1 MGDPLIY
8 QVDDQFVVSYN
19 ECWVEGVYS
28 TPEAA
33 RMAVHCDPSKLHEL
47 WISVRPAAITSD
59 MLRKIMKLMGGLTM
73 TKMFE
78 VGDKVR
84 CHKWEGEAVITYIS
98 NVHVSGI
105 GEMFFDDYV
114 ITVEPE
120 QDVQFYFT
128 IEGKLERNDAEPTL
142 RHAETGKAAVIG
154 EPPERFEYPL
164 YRRSRESGAVV
175 EFDSLTTGTVL
186 DRGTSTYYF
195 VTEPI
200 TDTPHTD
207 AMWEPCEKPKW
218 EPSKPT
224 WCWVWGLGDYAKRLR
239 LIVHKGSTS
248 YLDTANDAWAN
259 AEPCKEEELPNYW
272 PKEWV

>member
-1 MGDPLIY
+1 
-8 QVDDQFVVSYN
+8 
-19 ECWVEGVYS
+19 
-28 TPEAA
+28 
-33 RMAVHCDPSKLHEL
+33 
-47 WISVRPAAITSD
+47 
-59 MLRKIMKLMGGLTM
+59 M
-73 TKMFE
+73 TKLFE

-84 CHKWEGEAVITYIS
+84 CHLWKGVKEIVGIEEGAKRPIRVT
-98 NVHVSGI
+98 
-105 GEMFFDDYV
+105 
-114 ITVEPE
+114 
-120 QDVQFYFT
+120 
-128 IEGKLERNDAEPTL
+128 NDFGDSWRFLIDGRRYAGDSEPTL
-142 RHAETGKAAVIG
+142 RHADTGKAAVVG

-207 AMWEPCEKPKW
+207 AKWEPWEKPKW

-224 WCWVWGLGDYAKRLR
+224 WCWVWRLGDYAKRLR

-259 AEPCKEEELPNYW
+259 AEPCKEGELPNYW
-272 PKEWV
+272 PREWV